1 MLIHYVS
8 VEHSAVEFTPE
19 GQLRNPQNPEEIYPW
34 KAPSYSIQASHF
46 LTFKKSVYW
55 RKKKIKFFPRMLLV
69 LACGLR
75 GKYREELLSRGV
87 NLMY

>member
-8 VEHSAVEFTPE
+8 VEHSAVQFTPE

-55 RKKKIKFFPRMLLV
+55 RKKKLNFFLECCSFLHV
-69 LACGLR
+69 VCGGNI
-75 GKYREELLSRGV
+75 GKNYCPAALI
-87 NLMY
+87 